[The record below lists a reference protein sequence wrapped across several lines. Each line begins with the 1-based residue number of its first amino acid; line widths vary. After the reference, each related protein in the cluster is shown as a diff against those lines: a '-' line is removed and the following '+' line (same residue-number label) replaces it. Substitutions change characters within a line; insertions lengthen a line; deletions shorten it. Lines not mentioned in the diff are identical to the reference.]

1 MKIHNKRQLQQVV
14 INHLADVDYKNL
26 INIYKMASREQY
38 YFLTI
43 DTTFPANDPLRENLL
58 LSYESDINR

>member
-38 YFLTI
+38 SFLTI
-43 DTTFPANDPLRENLL
+43 DTTFPANDPLR
-58 LSYESDINR
+58 

>member
-26 INIYKMASREQY
+26 INVYKMASREQY
-38 YFLTI
+38 SFLTI

>member
-1 MKIHNKRQLQQVV
+1 M

-38 YFLTI
+38 SFLTI

>member
-26 INIYKMASREQY
+26 INIYKMASREQHS
-38 YFLTI
+38 FLTI

>member
-14 INHLADVDYKNL
+14 INHLADVDCKNL

-38 YFLTI
+38 SFLTI